1 MSLLPGDDSLASA
14 VPTPLSE
21 PLLRAEDV
29 ARLFGIPRSSVYE
42 YVRSQQIPH
51 IRIGKHVRFVRA
63 DLEQWVSGRRTS
75 SLARRFAQR
84 PAT

>member
-1 MSLLPGDDSLASA
+1 MRPSNAGDSAPTVVPAS
-14 VPTPLSE
+14 LSE

-51 IRIGKHVRFVRA
+51 IRIGKHVRFVRT
-63 DLEQWVSGRRTS
+63 DLEDWIGGRRTS
-75 SLARRFAQR
+75 YVARRFVPR
-84 PAT
+84 SAT